1 MNVIETSLN
10 GVVII
15 EPKVFGD
22 SRGWFMES
30 WSKQKFEAAGLNY
43 DFVQDNQSFSA
54 QKGTFRGLHY
64 QLNPMAQAKL
74 VRCTRGELLDVAV
87 DIRQNSPQFA
97 KWTAVK
103 LTAENNRQLMIP
115 RGFAHGFLTL
125 TDDVEVQYKADN
137 YYAPQCDG
145 NIKWDDPQIG
155 LELPFA
161 PTILSD
167 KDLKAPTLAK
177 RIDRGELN
185 FFFD

>member
-1 MNVIETSLN
+1 MNLIETDLK
-10 GVVII
+10 GVVIV

-22 SRGWFMES
+22 NRGWFMET
-30 WSKQKFEAAGLNY
+30 WSRQKLEGAGVNL
-43 DFVQDNQSFSA
+43 DFVQDNQSYSA

-64 QLNPMAQAKL
+64 QLNPMAQAKI
-74 VRCTRGELLDVAV
+74 VRCTRGKLLDIAV

-97 KWTAVK
+97 KWVAVE
-103 LTAENNRQLMIP
+103 LTAENKRQLLIP

-161 PTILSD
+161 PVILSD
-167 KDLKAPTLAK
+167 KDKNAPTLGERIK
-177 RIDRGELN
+177 RNELN
-185 FFFD
+185 FIFE